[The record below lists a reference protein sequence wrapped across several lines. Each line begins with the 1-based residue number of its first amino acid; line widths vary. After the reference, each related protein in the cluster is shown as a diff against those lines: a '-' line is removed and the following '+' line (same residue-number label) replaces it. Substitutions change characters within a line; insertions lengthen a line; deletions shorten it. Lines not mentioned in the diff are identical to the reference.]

1 MATRS
6 TTQAR
11 SQTASAKQPHK
22 SRKAAEAQTSD
33 VAGESQEQD
42 DPQSN
47 RTAAKPSS
55 SSANQLYCTVSQ
67 SRLFEALSFVVEAV
81 PRKPTHPV
89 LANVLITADA
99 ATHQISLTC
108 TDLATILTTQFD
120 AEIERSGTVTAPA
133 TLLKDVVSKCPEG
146 SLTLYSEV
154 KGQAITVVVT
164 DPQSGIVELDGLT
177 ADEFPTMAA
186 IAKPKP
192 AILNAKALAVGL
204 RSVLFAVARDQ
215 AKGIL
220 TGVNWQLSDEQLT
233 CTATDGLQIAIAHL
247 DLKGIGRSKR
257 SKTAVAIHCTLPA
270 SAVKAVVKAI
280 EAMDAD
286 ECKVTYDDHTQ
297 KLQVQLESDRL
308 HHTIITQA
316 LQGDY
321 PDVVAIINQR
331 FNFTRS
337 ATLSR
342 GDLVERLSRLSALTH
357 RDKHDLLLTFEGSTQ
372 TLTLTI
378 EQVGSKGRQVIE
390 ATLDNPGSFAI
401 KLNIHQLLTML
412 KSLGSTGVRLW
423 MDRPDTITKL
433 EAVGDFEVKDLAM
446 TATYFTLPF
455 EPATDAN
462 ASKSGKPSETSESNA
477 ATVGDEDEG
486 AVDDD
491 DDLDDEE
498 TKAEADEGAV
508 DDEDEIDDE

>member
-11 SQTASAKQPHK
+11 SQTASAKQPRK
-22 SRKAAEAQTSD
+22 SRKAAAESQTPD

-42 DPQSN
+42 NPQSDRSTTN
-47 RTAAKPSS
+47 SVNP
-55 SSANQLYCTVSQ
+55 SANQLYGTVSQ
-67 SRLFEALSFVVEAV
+67 SRLFEALNFVVEAV

-99 ATHQISLTC
+99 ASNQISLTC
-108 TDLATILTTQFD
+108 TDLATTLTTRFD

-146 SLTLYSEV
+146 ALTLYSEL

-164 DPQSGIVELDGLT
+164 DPQAGIVELDGLA
-177 ADEFPTMAA
+177 ADEFPTMET

-204 RSVLFAVARDQ
+204 KSVLFAVARDQ

-220 TGVNWQLSDEQLT
+220 TGVNWHLSDEQLT

-257 SKTAVAIHCTLPA
+257 SKTAAAIHCTLPA

-280 EAMDAD
+280 EGMYVD
-286 ECKVTYDDHTQ
+286 ECNVAYDDHTQ

-308 HHTIITQA
+308 HHTITTQA

-342 GDLVERLSRLSALTH
+342 GELVERLSRLSALTH

-390 ATLDNPGSFAI
+390 ATLDNLGSFAI

-412 KSLGSTGVRLW
+412 KSLGSSGVRLW

-433 EAVGDFEVKDLAM
+433 EAVGDCEIKDLAM

-455 EPATDAN
+455 EPATDTN
-462 ASKSGKPSETSESNA
+462 AGKNGEPSQAPESNV
-477 ATVGDEDEG
+477 ATMDEEDET
-486 AVDDD
+486 AAD
-491 DDLDDEE
+491 DDEE
-498 TKAEADEGAV
+498 MNDEEIKDEADETTV
-508 DDEDEIDDE
+508 DENDDE

>member
-11 SQTASAKQPHK
+11 SQTAPTKQPRK
-22 SRKAAEAQTSD
+22 SRKATTASETPD
-33 VAGESQEQD
+33 VTGESQEQD
-42 DPQSN
+42 DPQSD
-47 RTAAKPSS
+47 RTAATPSS
-55 SSANQLYCTVSQ
+55 PPVAQLYCTVSQ

-89 LANVLITADA
+89 LANILITADA
-99 ATHQISLTC
+99 ASNQISLTC
-108 TDLATILTTQFD
+108 TDLATTLTTRFD
-120 AEIERSGTVTAPA
+120 AEIDRSGTVTAPA

-146 SLTLYSEV
+146 TLTLYSEV
-154 KGQAITVVVT
+154 KGQAVTVVVT
-164 DPQSGIVELDGLT
+164 DPQAGIMELDGLA
-177 ADEFPTMAA
+177 ADEFPTMET

-204 RSVLFAVARDQ
+204 KSVLFAVARDQ

-220 TGVNWQLSDEQLT
+220 TGVNWKLSDEQLT

-257 SKTAVAIHCTLPA
+257 SKTTTAIHCTLPA

-280 EAMDAD
+280 EGMEVD
-286 ECKVTYDDHTQ
+286 ECNITYDDHTQ

-308 HHTIITQA
+308 HHTITTQV

-357 RDKHDLLLTFEGSTQ
+357 RDKQDLLLSFEGSTQ
-372 TLTLTI
+372 TLILTI

-412 KSLGSTGVRLW
+412 KSLGSSGVRLW

-433 EAVGDFEVKDLAM
+433 EAVGDFEIKDLAM

-455 EPATDAN
+455 EPATDTN
-462 ASKSGKPSETSESNA
+462 AGKNGEPSQTSKLSA
-477 ATVGDEDEG
+477 ATVDDEDEE
-486 AVDDD
+486 AVDDE
-491 DDLDDEE
+491 DLDEEE
-498 TKAEADEGAV
+498 TKAEANEGAIDDGDEV
-508 DDEDEIDDE
+508 DDE